1 MNGAVAEDTPFD
13 RVIPHLTVFFWQHTY
28 LEEAA
33 QAALFDDL
41 EDTPFSVLIE
51 EAVDSGHLLPG
62 QIYSAVRDFFR
73 EELSEVA
80 WRELRQVDRAFLQAA
95 ALGNG
100 ECLWIL
106 GLRLVNAANGS
117 VDLDEQEDLN
127 QDGLFLVVEATE
139 AGEARAQWMLGER
152 FSRMKDGLDESVRLL
167 GMASAQGF
175 KFASSRLEELFD
187 NRFAFVH
194 TASERKWLRRF
205 AVAGVA
211 EAQFELANE
220 FYLSGDA
227 KTAFAWMLQAAN
239 ASHHLAQQRL
249 AFFYEVGEGCSRNR
263 QRAEYWRNFGQP
275 PESISSSTVA
285 EPETDEVEPSPV
297 VEQVEVPPASPA
309 TDLSDLPLEQAP
321 EVEPI
326 ENQAQETAIAEPILT
341 PEETALSE
349 ETIQEFALEELPV
362 DTHDAATK
370 GADQPKFIVQP
381 TLPRE
386 TGSGLASRFRR
397 GLAGVLRRL
406 ADKIGN
412 SPPADPGSP

>member
-1 MNGAVAEDTPFD
+1 MGPLPEDTPFD
-13 RVIPHLTVFFWQHTY
+13 RVIPYLTVFFGQHAY

-41 EDTPFSVLIE
+41 DDTPFSVLIE

-80 WRELRQVDRAFLQAA
+80 WRELRQIDRAFLQAA

-100 ECLWIL
+100 ERLWIL
-106 GLRLVNAANGS
+106 GLRLVNTANGS
-117 VDLDEQEDLN
+117 VDLDEREDLN
-127 QDGLFLVVEATE
+127 QDGLFLVVEAAE

-175 KFASSRLEELFD
+175 KFASSRLEELFN

-194 TASERKWLRRF
+194 TSSERKWLRRF

-211 EAQFELANE
+211 EARFELANE
-220 FYLSGDA
+220 FYLSGDL

-239 ASHHLAQQRL
+239 ASHQPAQQRL

-263 QRAEYWRNFGQP
+263 QRAEYWRNLGQP
-275 PESISSSTVA
+275 MESISSSTAA
-285 EPETDEVEPSPV
+285 EPETDEVELSSMI
-297 VEQVEVPPASPA
+297 EQVEVPPASPA
-309 TDLSDLPLEQAP
+309 MNPSDLPFEQAP
-321 EVEPI
+321 EAEPS
-326 ENQAQETAIAEPILT
+326 ENQAQETVILEPVLT
-341 PEETALSE
+341 TEEMALSE
-349 ETIQEFALEELPV
+349 ELIQEFALEELPV
-362 DTHDAATK
+362 DTRDSAPER
-370 GADQPKFIVQP
+370 ADQPKFTVQP

-386 TGSGLASRFRR
+386 TSSGLASRFRR

-412 SPPADPGSP
+412 SLPTDSNDP